1 MTQTPDWQRGYASK
15 LATPEEAIRCIPRGR
30 TILIASGAAE
40 PVSLVEGLV
49 RYGDHLADNHVV
61 HLLTLGPAP
70 YVAPGLEHFFRHIA
84 FFIGPNVRDAV
95 QQGRADFLP
104 VFLSEI
110 PELIRSHRIRIDVAL
125 IQVSPPDQHGYASLG
140 VSVDVVRAAVD
151 TADLVLAEVNPRM
164 PRTHGDSFVHA
175 RRIHCMVP
183 VDRPL
188 LELSHDPPGEVEREI
203 GRYVATLIPD
213 GATLQAGIGKIPEA
227 VLAALTERKDLGVH
241 TEMFSDGFMRLAEAG
256 AVTGLA
262 KTYSPGKMVTSF
274 VMGSRRLYE
283 WVDDHPGLE
292 LRPSDVTNDPGV
304 IARNDRM
311 VSVNSALAVDLTGQV
326 ASDTLMGQF
335 FSGIGGQVDF
345 VRGAAKS
352 RGGKAVIVFR
362 STAKEGSMSRILPVL
377 DEGAGVVTSRGDVRY
392 VVTEYGVADLWG
404 KTIRERA
411 RALIDVAHP
420 QFRAEL
426 LVAAKRRHYVFP
438 DQIIP
443 RGKYPW
449 KEASLEKL
457 RDGREI
463 VVRPVRITDEEALQR
478 LFYVLSDESTY
489 KRFMHYKRAHPHEEM
504 QELVD
509 LDYEQSMAMVACLPD
524 DGSIVG
530 VSRYDVDPATR
541 LAEIAFVVQDD
552 WQCRG
557 IGTLLLRRMADI
569 ARDRGLAGFQATVL
583 ASNTPMLMVFH
594 RSGLKIES
602 TFEGGVYELKAY
614 FALAGRGRNE
624 RGRSPSTTTGSTG
637 TGVQDMLA
645 RDVKHI
651 RQ

>member
-1 MTQTPDWQRGYASK
+1 MPLARAVDPDWQRAYASK
-15 LATPEEAIRCIPRGR
+15 LATLEEAIRCIPRGR

-40 PVSLVEGLV
+40 PVALVEGLV
-49 RYGDHLADNHVV
+49 RYGDHLADNAVI

-70 YVAPGLEHFFRHIA
+70 YVAPGLEHRFRHIA

-95 QQGRADFLP
+95 QKGRADFLP

-110 PELIRSHRIRIDVAL
+110 PELIRSHRVRIDVAL
-125 IQVSPPDQHGYASLG
+125 IQVSPPDQHGYTSLG

-175 RRIHCMVP
+175 RKIHRMVA

-188 LELSHDPPGEVEREI
+188 LEHTHDPPGEVDREI
-203 GRYVATLIPD
+203 GRYVASLVPD

-227 VLAALTERKDLGVH
+227 VLAALADRRDLGVH

-256 AVTGLA
+256 VVTGLA
-262 KTYSPGKMVTSF
+262 KTHAPGKMVTSF
-274 VMGSRRLYE
+274 VMGSRQLYE

-292 LRPSDVTNDPGV
+292 LRPSDVTNDPRV
-304 IARNDRM
+304 IACNDRM

-326 ASDTLMGQF
+326 ASDTLMGKF

-352 RGGKAVIVFR
+352 RGGKAIIALR
-362 STAKEGSMSRILPVL
+362 STAKDGSVSRIVPVL
-377 DEGAGVVTSRGDVRY
+377 EEGAGVVTSRGDVRY

-411 RALIDVAHP
+411 RALIDIAHP

-426 LVAAKRRHYVFP
+426 LTAAKRRHYVFP

-449 KEASLEKL
+449 REASREKL
-457 RDGREI
+457 PDGREI

-478 LFYVLSDESTY
+478 LFYGLSDESTY
-489 KRFMHYKRAHPHEEM
+489 KRFLHYKRAHPHEEM

-509 LDYEQSMAMVACLPD
+509 LDYERNMALVACLPD
-524 DGSIVG
+524 DGTIVG
-530 VSRYDVDPATR
+530 MSRYDVDPATH
-541 LAEIAFVVQDD
+541 LAEIAFVVRDD
-552 WQCRG
+552 WQCLG

-569 ARDRGLAGFQATVL
+569 ARDRGLAGFEANVL
-583 ASNTPMLMVFH
+583 ATNKPMLMVFH

-602 TFEGGVYELKAY
+602 TLTDGVYELKAY
-614 FALAGRGRNE
+614 LRRAGEG
-624 RGRSPSTTTGSTG
+624 
-637 TGVQDMLA
+637 A
-645 RDVKHI
+645 K
-651 RQ
+651 

>member
-1 MTQTPDWQRGYASK
+1 MGRYPTDADWQRAYASK

-30 TILIASGAAE
+30 TLLIASGAAE

-49 RYGDHLADNHVV
+49 PYGDHLADNAVV

-70 YVAPGLEHFFRHIA
+70 YVAPGFEHRFRHIA

-95 QQGRADFLP
+95 QEGRADFLP

-110 PELIRSHRIRIDVAL
+110 PELIRSHRVRIDVAL
-125 IQVSPPDQHGYASLG
+125 IQVSPPDRHGYTSLG

-164 PRTHGDSFVHA
+164 PRTHGDSFLHVRKLH
-175 RRIHCMVP
+175 RMVP
-183 VDRPL
+183 VQRPL
-188 LELSHDPPGEVEREI
+188 LELTHDPPGEVEREI
-203 GRYVATLIPD
+203 GRHVAALIPD

-227 VLAALTERKDLGVH
+227 VLAALIDRKDLGVH
-241 TEMFSDGFMRLAEAG
+241 TEMFSDGFMRLAEAEV
-256 AVTGLA
+256 VTGRA
-262 KTYSPGKMVTSF
+262 KTYSSGKMVTSF
-274 VMGSRRLYE
+274 VLGSRQLYE

-292 LRPSDVTNDPGV
+292 LRPSDVTNDPAV

-311 VSVNSALAVDLTGQV
+311 ISVNSALAVDLTGQV
-326 ASDTLMGQF
+326 ASDTLMGKF

-345 VRGAAKS
+345 VRGAARS
-352 RGGKAVIVFR
+352 RGGKAIIALR
-362 STAKEGSMSRILPVL
+362 STAKEGSVSRIVPVL
-377 DEGAGVVTSRGDVRY
+377 EEGAGVVTSRGDVRY

-404 KTIRERA
+404 RTIRERA
-411 RALIDVAHP
+411 RALIDIAHP

-426 LVAAKRRHYVFP
+426 LAAAKRRHYVFP

-449 KEASLEKL
+449 RETSCERL

-478 LFYVLSDESTY
+478 LFYELSDESTY
-489 KRFMHYKRAHPHEEM
+489 KRFLHYKRAHHHEEM
-504 QELVD
+504 QALVD
-509 LDYEQSMAMVACLPD
+509 LDYEASMALVACLPD
-524 DGSIVG
+524 DGAIVG
-530 VSRYDVDPATR
+530 MSRYDVDPATR
-541 LAEIAFVVQDD
+541 LAEIAFVVRDD

-569 ARDRGLAGFQATVL
+569 ARDRDVAGFEATVL
-583 ASNTPMLMVFH
+583 ASNKPMLLVFH
-594 RSGLKIES
+594 HSGLKIES
-602 TFEGGVYELKAY
+602 TLEGGVYSLKAY
-614 FALAGRGRNE
+614 FDRTPKEA
-624 RGRSPSTTTGSTG
+624 T
-637 TGVQDMLA
+637 
-645 RDVKHI
+645 
-651 RQ
+651 